1 MTLEDVANE
10 DFIAAGVWG
19 VFTTWSG
26 FKLVAVAIADPGT
39 LQLIS
44 PLVGTI
50 CGAIIGYRHVQN
62 LAIISRERI
71 QCDREAKAMDHQ
83 LEMAKLGKPV
93 TIAQEFGSKF
103 SYDATTAKPTDDTV
117 DVP

>member
-10 DFIAAGVWG
+10 DFLAASVWG

-26 FKLVAVAIADPGT
+26 FKFVAIALAEPNT

-62 LAIISRERI
+62 LAVISRERI
-71 QCDREAKAMDHQ
+71 QKEREKQAMEHQ
-83 LEMAKLGKPV
+83 LAMAKLGKPV
-93 TIAQEFGSKF
+93 TIAPEFGSKF
-103 SYDATTAKPTDDTV
+103 AYDATTAKPSDDTV